1 MGALVVVFG
10 MVVKLISFLEDLD
23 EFARA
28 ELINVI
34 FCYQSLLSED
44 HFLPK
49 EAATKYQG
57 IC

>member
-34 FCYQSLLSED
+34 FCYQSLLSKD